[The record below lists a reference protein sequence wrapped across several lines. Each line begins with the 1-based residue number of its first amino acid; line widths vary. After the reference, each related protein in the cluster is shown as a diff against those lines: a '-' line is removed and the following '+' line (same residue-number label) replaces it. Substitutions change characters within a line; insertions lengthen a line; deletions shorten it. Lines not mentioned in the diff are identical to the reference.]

1 MATEIKFEEQDV
13 VGESTLEVI
22 AKADKFNRW
31 MYQTI
36 KPFCKGKVLEIGS
49 GIGNIS
55 TFFMDDQFEIML
67 TDIRKGYCEKLEATF
82 QQNPY
87 FLGTE
92 IMDLTDAEFDHKF
105 AAHLGTYD
113 TVFALNVVEHIYDDE
128 LALNNCKKLLKTG
141 GQLIIL
147 VPSYQK
153 LYNGFDKELGHYRR
167 YTKSL
172 LSEVFSKNAFQIIHK
187 QYFNFIGIF
196 GWYVTGSL
204 MKKETIPGGQMKL
217 YNTLVPIF
225 KIIDKV
231 IFNSAGLST
240 IVVGKKE

>member
-1 MATEIKFEEQDV
+1 MATEIKFEEQDI

-22 AKADKFNRW
+22 AKADRFNRW
-31 MYQTI
+31 MYNTI
-36 KPFCKGKVLEIGS
+36 KPYCKGRVLEIGS

-55 TFFMDDQFEIML
+55 TFFMQDGFDIML

-82 QQNPY
+82 KQTPH

-92 IMDLTDAEFDHKF
+92 IMDLTDAEFDQKF
-105 AAHLGTYD
+105 ADHLGQYD
-113 TVFALNVVEHIYDDE
+113 TVFALNVVEHIYDDQ
-128 LALNNCKKLLKTG
+128 LALANCKKLLRTD

-153 LYNGFDKELGHYRR
+153 LYNGFDRELGHYRR

-172 LSEVFSKNAFQIIHK
+172 LSEVFVKNDLEIIHK
-187 QYFNFIGIF
+187 QYFNFMGIF

-217 YNTLVPIF
+217 YNMLVPIF

-231 IFNSAGLST
+231 VFNSAGLST
-240 IVVGKKE
+240 IVVGKKT